1 MKCQE
6 DFLLTVA
13 PAAACV
19 DWTAIVWQAPT
30 INQDGNGVAMAIGF
44 QNQASAS
51 ALAPDPSSGDD
62 ASATIIGTVVYNG
75 PACNATVHTVI
86 TQTGSDPTFTKCTF
100 QILIGFTPIVQV
112 FQNSLG
118 VVDTPF
124 TVPDTGGVPKTLTI
138 SLDARAVPFFTF
150 PSDPQE
156 IDLSATITNV

>member
-1 MKCQE
+1 
-6 DFLLTVA
+6 
-13 PAAACV
+13 
-19 DWTAIVWQAPT
+19 
-30 INQDGNGVAMAIGF
+30 
-44 QNQASAS
+44 
-51 ALAPDPSSGDD
+51 
-62 ASATIIGTVVYNG
+62 
-75 PACNATVHTVI
+75 
-86 TQTGSDPTFTKCTF
+86 
-100 QILIGFTPIVQV
+100 VQV